1 MLQLS
6 AAAPQIVIYNEIFYS
21 TINHAHR
28 TAEVSGAIYVN
39 GRPRDMSSFR
49 KMSRYIMQQSLYQ
62 PHLTVREAM
71 HMSADLKLG
80 RRLGRAA
87 KAEVIE
93 EILALLRLTA
103 AAETMGDR
111 LSGGEC
117 KRLSIALE
125 LVNNPPVIF
134 LDEPTT

>member
-1 MLQLS
+1 MIIIIIAVLV
-6 AAAPQIVIYNEIFYS
+6 PPP
-21 TINHAHR
+21 R
-28 TAEVSGAIYVN
+28 TADEASGTILIN
-39 GRPRDMSSFR
+39 GRPRNMRTFR

-71 HMSADLKLG
+71 QMSADLKLG
-80 RRLGRAA
+80 RQLTRAQ
-87 KAEVIE
+87 KAEVID
-93 EILALLRLTA
+93 EILQLLRLA
-103 AAETMGDR
+103 GSANTMGDQ